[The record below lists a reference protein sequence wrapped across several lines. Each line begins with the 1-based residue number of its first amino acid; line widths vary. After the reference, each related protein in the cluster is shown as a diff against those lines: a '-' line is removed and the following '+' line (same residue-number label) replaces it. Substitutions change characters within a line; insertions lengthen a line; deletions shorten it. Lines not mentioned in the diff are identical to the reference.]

1 VNWFKNRDE
10 MTGVL
15 PQVEEAV
22 EEYLSLQEQLT
33 QVEKVQ
39 GKVLEEME
47 FLEDADTRADHP
59 IHSLEHRSADETT
72 KDGKESCC
80 AVHDYCL
87 IINHYC
93 RFDGTD

>member
-1 VNWFKNRDE
+1 MFDLTSFAKQHFLLVPQVNWFKNRDE

-59 IHSLEHRSADETT
+59 IHSLEHRSADETA
-72 KDGKESCC
+72 KEFFWKESC
-80 AVHDYCL
+80 
-87 IINHYC
+87 
-93 RFDGTD
+93 

>member
-1 VNWFKNRDE
+1 MNWFKNRDE

-39 GKVLEEME
+39 GKLLEEME
-47 FLEDADTRADHP
+47 FLEDADTRTDHP
-59 IHSLEHRSADETT
+59 IHSLEHRSE
-72 KDGKESCC
+72 DGFLFGGFLKESCS
-80 AVHDYCL
+80 AVHDYFL
-87 IINHYC
+87 IINH
-93 RFDGTD
+93 